1 VPDSH
6 QDLFYFYSFGA
17 FQRITPSSH
26 QPIERTLATTVDLV
40 LLDATLVDQFQQVA
54 RFFTTH
60 SSALSESGRAL
71 LGLFV
76 QNLDSTIS
84 NLQAAQ
90 EKINRATNHEANH
103 KQRVSKLQAH
113 QLDLQTKASEL
124 KSIDQKVKS
133 LEAELQLWKS
143 KRTQNCLELQT
154 IHTESQGVVREV
166 ELISRAEQDI
176 QTLQSE
182 ITELEMLPLM
192 SWAGLSAAFKEL

>member
-1 VPDSH
+1 
-6 QDLFYFYSFGA
+6 
-17 FQRITPSSH
+17 
-26 QPIERTLATTVDLV
+26 
-40 LLDATLVDQFQQVA
+40 
-54 RFFTTH
+54 
-60 SSALSESGRAL
+60 

-76 QNLDSTIS
+76 QNLDNTIS

-90 EKINRATNHEANH
+90 EKRNRATSQEADH

-143 KRTQNCLELQT
+143 KRTQKCLELQT
-154 IHTESQGVVREV
+154 VHAESQGLVRGV

-182 ITELEMLPLM
+182 IADLEMLPLM
-192 SWAGLSAAFKEL
+192 SWAGLLLLSKSCDLLFLLFFCLLDILQFLAFCNILSGFFKPYYL